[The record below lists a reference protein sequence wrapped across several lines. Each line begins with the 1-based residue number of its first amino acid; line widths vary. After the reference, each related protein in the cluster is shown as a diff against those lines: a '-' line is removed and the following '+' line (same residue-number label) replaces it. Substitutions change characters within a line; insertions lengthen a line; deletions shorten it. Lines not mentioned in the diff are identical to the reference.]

1 MSSSMACIAS
11 PELWPGAASPWM
23 LIDGTAL

>member
-11 PELWPGAASPWM
+11 PELWPGAGSPWM
-23 LIDGTAL
+23 FIAGKPL